1 MQQTLVYVNEWRKH
15 QTQPS
20 FTLLVT
26 GISTYLSVSLKKFMA
41 SNDAV
46 MIGMPLSFGIFSGMR
61 EFINI
66 VLLYGVIL
74 TENKQVSNG
83 ETIHVGYTIHFIL
96 FLFG

>member
-1 MQQTLVYVNEWRKH
+1 
-15 QTQPS
+15 
-20 FTLLVT
+20 
-26 GISTYLSVSLKKFMA
+26 MA

-83 ETIHVGYTIHFIL
+83 ETIHDGYTINFIL